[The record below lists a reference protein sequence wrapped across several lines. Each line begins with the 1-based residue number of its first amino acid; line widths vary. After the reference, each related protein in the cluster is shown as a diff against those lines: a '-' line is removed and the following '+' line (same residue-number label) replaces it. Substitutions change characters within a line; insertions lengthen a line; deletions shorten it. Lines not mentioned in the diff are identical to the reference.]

1 MTCRK
6 CKAELPIGAKFCP
19 ACGAKQDITRKPK
32 SRGNGTGT
40 VYQLPNKTWIALRV
54 VATVPTDD
62 GKVRRITRSKSGFK
76 TKKEALAALYTLQNE
91 PATKAE
97 KKLVY
102 TMQQVYDAWEPTHKK
117 GKSTING
124 YRAAM
129 KHFAS
134 LHNTPFS
141 TIDIDDLQEA
151 LDECPAGKRTRE
163 NMKALAGLLYKYA
176 IPRHMAT
183 INLGQYLVINADGTS
198 ERHALPLD
206 AVEKLAAAG
215 ESVPC
220 SSYIVAQC
228 YLGFR
233 PSELLAL
240 DVEDYDRE
248 KKLFVGGAKTEAG
261 RDRTVTISPKI
272 QPIID
277 ALTRDKIKGPVF
289 CREDGRALSLGDY
302 RKAFYAA
309 LEAIGVDNP
318 VEVINGVPRHFYT
331 PHSCRHTFATLLKN
345 VAAPDADKLRLIGH
359 TSTEMLRHYQEV
371 DVESLRK
378 ITDAL

>member
-6 CKAELPIGAKFCP
+6 CKAELPKGANFCHV
-19 ACGAKQDITRKPK
+19 CGAKVNVPRKPK
-32 SRGNGTGT
+32 ARGNGTGS
-40 VYQLPNKTWIALRV
+40 VWQLPNKTWIAQR
-54 VATVPTDD
+54 TVGLIPTDD
-62 GKVRRITRSKSGFK
+62 GKVRRVTRSKSGFK

-91 PATKAE
+91 SATKAE
-97 KKLVY
+97 KKLTY

-129 KHFAS
+129 KHFTS

-141 TIDIDDLQEA
+141 AIDIDDLQDV
-151 LDECPAGKRTRE
+151 LDECPAGKRTKE

-183 INLGQYLVINADGTS
+183 INLGQYLVINADGAS
-198 ERHALPLD
+198 ERHALPIE

-215 ESVPC
+215 ESLPYAN
-220 SSYIVAQC
+220 YIVAQC

-240 DVEDYDRE
+240 DVENYDRE
-248 KKLFVGGAKTEAG
+248 RKLFVGGAKTEAG

-289 CREDGRALSLGDY
+289 CREDGRPLRLEDY

-309 LEAIGVDNP
+309 LEAVGIDNP
-318 VEVINGVPRHFYT
+318 VDMSSGVPRHFYT

-345 VAAPDADKLRLIGH
+345 VTAPDADKLRLIGH
-359 TSTEMLRHYQEV
+359 TSTEMLRHYQDV

-378 ITDAL
+378 ITDVL

>member
-6 CKAELPIGAKFCP
+6 CKTELPKGAKFCHE
-19 ACGAKQDITRKPK
+19 CGAKQDITRKPK
-32 SRGNGTGT
+32 GRGNGTGT
-40 VYQLPNKTWIALRV
+40 VYQLPNKTWIALRT
-54 VATVPTDD
+54 VAIIPTDS
-62 GKVRRITRSKSGFK
+62 GKVRRVTRSKSGFK

-97 KKLVY
+97 KRLTV
-102 TMQQVYDAWEPTHKK
+102 TLQQLYDKWEPTHNV
-117 GKSTING
+117 GKSTINN

-134 LHNTPFS
+134 LHGTPFS
-141 TIDIDDLQEA
+141 SIDIDDLQEA
-151 LDECPAGKRTRE
+151 LDECPAGKRTKE

-183 INLGQYLVINADGTS
+183 LNLGQYLVINADGTS
-198 ERHALPLD
+198 ERHALPLE
-206 AVEKLAAAG
+206 AVERLAAAG
-215 ESVPC
+215 EGVPFAR
-220 SSYIVAQC
+220 YIVAQC

-240 DVEDYDRE
+240 DVEDYDRGNR
-248 KKLFVGGAKTEAG
+248 LFVGGAKTEAG

-289 CREDGRALSLGDY
+289 CRADGTRMKIEEY
-302 RKAFYAA
+302 RKYFYSA
-309 LEAIGVDNP
+309 LEAVGIDNP
-318 VEVINGVPRHFYT
+318 IEDINGVPRHFYT
-331 PHSCRHTFATLLKN
+331 PHSCRHTFATMMKN
-345 VAAPDADKLRLIGH
+345 VSAPDADKLRLIGH
-359 TSTEMLRHYQEV
+359 TSTEMLRHYQDT